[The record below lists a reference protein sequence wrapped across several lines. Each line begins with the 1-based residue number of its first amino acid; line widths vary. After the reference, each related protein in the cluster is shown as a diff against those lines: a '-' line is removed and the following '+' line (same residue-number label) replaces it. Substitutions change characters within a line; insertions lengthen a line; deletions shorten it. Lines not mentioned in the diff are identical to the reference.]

1 MENRMS
7 QYKRLIIC
15 QSLLLGSSGTLAYG
29 AEGPMISMNNTDFV
43 VSLAFLAFIS
53 LIVYLKVPKKIGN
66 ILDKRS
72 DTIKLEI
79 ESANK
84 ILEESKTLLA
94 ELEREH
100 KLNIQKAEKIIQD
113 ADNESKR
120 LIKQAKEDLK
130 LAIGRKI
137 SLAED
142 QIKAVEKSVIKS
154 VRDKAI
160 DMSIVLAK
168 ENLKASS
175 SKNTEKANIDSSI
188 EALKNSIN

>member
-1 MENRMS
+1 MS

-113 ADNESKR
+113 ADSESKR

-142 QIKAVEKSVIKS
+142 QIKAVEKSVI
-154 VRDKAI
+154 
-160 DMSIVLAK
+160 
-168 ENLKASS
+168 
-175 SKNTEKANIDSSI
+175 
-188 EALKNSIN
+188 

>member
-1 MENRMS
+1 MS

>member
-1 MENRMS
+1 MS

-113 ADNESKR
+113 ADDESKR

-142 QIKAVEKSVIKS
+142 QIKAVEKSLIKS

>member
-1 MENRMS
+1 MS

-113 ADNESKR
+113 ADSESKR

-168 ENLKASS
+168 ENLKTSS

>member
-1 MENRMS
+1 MS

-53 LIVYLKVPKKIGN
+53 LIVYLKVPKKIGS

-113 ADNESKR
+113 ADDESKR

-168 ENLKASS
+168 ENLKTSI
-175 SKNTEKANIDSSI
+175 SKDTERANIDSSI
-188 EALKNSIN
+188 ESLKNAIN